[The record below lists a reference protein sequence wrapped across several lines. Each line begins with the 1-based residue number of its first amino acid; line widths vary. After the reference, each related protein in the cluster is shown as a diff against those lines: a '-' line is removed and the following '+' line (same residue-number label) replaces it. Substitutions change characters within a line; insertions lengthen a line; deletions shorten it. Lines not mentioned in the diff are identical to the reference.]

1 MREWPSRLVPLLAPE
16 RSHTTNM
23 CVRGKTELTKKILS
37 LLPAPS
43 APDAPPHELL
53 SRKNSA
59 GNTAL
64 HWAALNGHLPVVQT
78 LVMAANADP
87 TIINAAGHDAVF
99 EAEAN
104 EKGGVVDWLL
114 GHCEGLEEV
123 INVSVDG
130 EEEFRVSTGEK
141 VDEGKGVADLEMGEN

>member
-1 MREWPSRLVPLLAPE
+1 MEVLIA
-16 RSHTTNM
+16 
-23 CVRGKTELTKKILS
+23 GIELTKKILTF
-37 LLPAPS
+37 LPAPS

-53 SRKNSA
+53 SQSNSA
-59 GNTAL
+59 GNTPL

-87 TIINAAGHDAVF
+87 TITNAAGHDAVF

-104 EKGGVVDWLL
+104 EKAEVVDWLL

-123 INVSVDG
+123 IKGSTG
-130 EEEFRVSTGEK
+130 GEEFRVAAGERAN
-141 VDEGKGVADLEMGEN
+141 EGKRKDVEVVDVEMSEH

>member
-1 MREWPSRLVPLLAPE
+1 MGCGGE
-16 RSHTTNM
+16 R
-23 CVRGKTELTKKILS
+23 TELTKKILS
-37 LLPAPS
+37 LLLAPV

-53 SRKNSA
+53 SQKNSA
-59 GNTAL
+59 GNTPL

-87 TIINAAGHDAVF
+87 TITNAAGHDAVF

-104 EKGGVVDWLL
+104 EKGEVVDWLL

-123 INVSVDG
+123 IKGSVDG
-130 EEEFRVSTGEK
+130 EEEFRVAAGEK
-141 VDEGKGVADLEMGEN
+141 LEEGKGKEVEVVDVEMEMGEN